1 MVRQTK
7 NTKKSKSLLAKIWA
21 VICWPFKMIWR
32 FLCWLWSL
40 IAGINLVALLNLAL
54 LISII
59 VLFSLLIIDLRKHAN
74 ADDST
79 VVFQQPEITAT
90 TNARPQAKQNVRPR
104 IQKIASLPVKKYAT
118 PLRIAKAKSK
128 AKSQDAKATKVAAK
142 QSCKIPA
149 KPVAAKSTKPA
160 FDLTPARQVPITQSV
175 ATKQR
180 TIHGDMIVDS
190 YDLAAL
196 VKPGT
201 HIRGNLYIQNIDTYT
216 LPCNVV
222 IDGNLVLRDV
232 SVVNFC
238 GKFTVRGNIYVS
250 PKSGFSKI
258 PCDARIRG
266 KVIL

>member
-1 MVRQTK
+1 MVRQTQ

-32 FLCWLWSL
+32 FLCWLWAL

-59 VLFSLLIIDLRKHAN
+59 VLFSLLIIDWRRGVCVRN
-74 ADDST
+74 SD
-79 VVFQQPEITAT
+79 VVVYQTTSAASKAT
-90 TNARPQAKQNVRPR
+90 NKTMHQVVRPR
-104 IQKIASLPVKKYAT
+104 MNKIASLPVKKYAA
-118 PLRIAKAKSK
+118 PIRVKKASVSNAKADKKVSAK
-128 AKSQDAKATKVAAK
+128 ADANKATK
-142 QSCKIPA
+142 QSKPVVNLVPA
-149 KPVAAKSTKPA
+149 K
-160 FDLTPARQVPITQSV
+160 QVPITQSV
-175 ATKQR
+175 VTSKR
-180 TIHGDMIVDS
+180 TIHGDMIIDS
-190 YDLAAL
+190 YDLAML

-201 HIRGNLYIQNIDTYT
+201 HIRGNLYVQNMDNYT

-222 IDGNLVLRDV
+222 IDGNLVVRDV
-232 SVVNFC
+232 NIVNFC